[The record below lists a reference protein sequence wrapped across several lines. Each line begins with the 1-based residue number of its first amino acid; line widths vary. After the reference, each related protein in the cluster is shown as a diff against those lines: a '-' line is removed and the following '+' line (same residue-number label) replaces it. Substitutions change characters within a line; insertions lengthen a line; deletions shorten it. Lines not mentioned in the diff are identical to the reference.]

1 MIEQTWQGFRNY
13 SMEVHVVRTDN
24 GRLTIS
30 TPEPDLRLADSTDR
44 VRQAIEWFAARP
56 NRLAAW
62 IGCQI
67 RFLHGY
73 YLKLEDKIDP
83 GERVLKAMATKKRFI
98 VYADVPVEFYR
109 FLRLQRWKHVFW
121 FSIDGVITAV
131 VVVLTPLLAPI
142 PGPNVFFY
150 YPVLRLLSHLR
161 AIRGASSGIRSREV
175 QFRIP
180 PDRLK
185 STGSLG
191 MTPDGHM

>member
-1 MIEQTWQGFRNY
+1 
-13 SMEVHVVRTDN
+13 MELHIVRRQD

-30 TPEPDLRLADSTDR
+30 SSESDLHLADSTDR
-44 VRQAIEWFAARP
+44 IRQSIHWFAARR

-62 IGCQI
+62 IGRQI
-67 RFLHGY
+67 RSLHEY
-73 YLKLEDKIDP
+73 YQKVEDKIDP

-98 VYADVPVEFYR
+98 VYADVPDEFYR
-109 FLRLQRWKHVFW
+109 FLRVQRWKHVFW
-121 FSIDGVITAV
+121 FSIDAVITAV
-131 VVVLTPLLAPI
+131 VVVLTPILAPI

-150 YPVLRLLSHLR
+150 YPVLRLLSHFR